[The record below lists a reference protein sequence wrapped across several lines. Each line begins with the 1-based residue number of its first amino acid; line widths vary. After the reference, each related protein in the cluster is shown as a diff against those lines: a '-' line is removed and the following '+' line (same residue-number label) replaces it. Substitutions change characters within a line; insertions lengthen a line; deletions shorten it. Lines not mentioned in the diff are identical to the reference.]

1 MSSLE
6 RVESALLKLRGRR
19 VSRYRVPSLWLA
31 DDRPTTASAVDPI
44 EVYLAA
50 LQEIRTLEPPEMPA
64 THDWSRQAMG
74 RQAPLLRAP
83 QQKSGD
89 LLRLEEQLADA
100 LTAKVE
106 IRVLRKT
113 RRGEQGEVVISFAS
127 LDELSGLLDRLGV
140 KER

>member
-64 THDWSRQAMG
+64 THDWSRQAVAYNMFVRTSTAFDHDGNGELPCG
-74 RQAPLLRAP
+74 RCQPGRTG
-83 QQKSGD
+83 QHQ
-89 LLRLEEQLADA
+89 
-100 LTAKVE
+100 
-106 IRVLRKT
+106 
-113 RRGEQGEVVISFAS
+113 
-127 LDELSGLLDRLGV
+127 
-140 KER
+140 